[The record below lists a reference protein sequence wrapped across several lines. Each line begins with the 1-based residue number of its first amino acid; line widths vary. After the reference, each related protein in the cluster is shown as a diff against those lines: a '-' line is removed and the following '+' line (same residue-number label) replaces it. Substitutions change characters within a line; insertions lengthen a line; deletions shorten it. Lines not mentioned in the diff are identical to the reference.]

1 MGECP
6 YCPLESMRTRG
17 LHPPLGCG
25 GSALPRNE
33 GEQHEPQDLWN
44 QGPAGQ
50 ASHGPGCAAATL
62 TTPATA
68 AATPHLDLETITLA
82 DHTVDPEVVHLLPEG
97 LVRQHMAIPVCID
110 NGELV
115 VAIEGSADLALLDQ
129 IELVTGYR
137 VHPVQVPQREIRRAI
152 ERFFTMDRSVA
163 EGLGDVDLG
172 EGGGRSG
179 GIISL
184 NERLGSRHDAPAVRL
199 VDSILRGAARRG
211 ASDIHIE
218 PLVAELLVRYRTD
231 GVLHDVM
238 HIPSNLQEEVISRL
252 KLISGLDITEHRM
265 PQDGRI
271 SVRMEAAEFDLR
283 VSTVLV
289 ATGEKVAI
297 RLLNKSSG
305 ALGLG
310 QLGMTPAQHELFT
323 KLIARPYGM
332 IILAGPTGSGK
343 TTTLSAAL
351 QEVDRHRLNVTTIED
366 PVEYATARVN
376 QIQVNAAIGLTF
388 ASALRTVLRQD
399 PDIIMVGEIR
409 DTETARLATQAA
421 MTGHLVFSTLH
432 ANDASSVMNRLKDM
446 DVPPF
451 LIASMLA
458 AAISQRLVRK
468 VCPDCAEPCTPPAR
482 LVHGTPL
489 ESLSTMHGRGCDL
502 CLNTGYRG
510 RMGVYEILPVTTA
523 VREAFLQGASGATL
537 WGLAR
542 EAGMISMRDA
552 AVEAVTQ
559 GLTTV
564 EEVRR
569 ILPAEELEA

>member
-1 MGECP
+1 LEVRTPHAPVGEAVRALSASTAEVDP
-6 YCPLESMRTRG
+6 PVGRRAAPRLDLE
-17 LHPPLGCG
+17 
-25 GSALPRNE
+25 
-33 GEQHEPQDLWN
+33 
-44 QGPAGQ
+44 
-50 ASHGPGCAAATL
+50 AATL
-62 TTPATA
+62 AG
-68 AATPHLDLETITLA
+68 
-82 DHTVDPEVVHLLPEG
+82 HTVDPEAVRLLPEG
-97 LVRQHMAIPVCID
+97 LVRQHLAIPVCID

-115 VAIEGSADLALLDQ
+115 VATDGEADLALLDQ

-137 VHPVQVPQREIRRAI
+137 VQPVPAPQREIRRTI
-152 ERFFTMDRSVA
+152 ERFFTMDSSVA
-163 EGLGDVDLG
+163 EGLGDVNLDD
-172 EGGGRSG
+172 GGSRSG

-218 PLVAELLVRYRTD
+218 PLGTELLVRYRMD

-238 HIPSNLQEEVISRL
+238 RVPVNHQEEVISRL
-252 KLISGLDITEHRM
+252 KLISGLDITEHRL

-289 ATGEKVAI
+289 ANGEKVAI

-305 ALGLG
+305 ALGMG
-310 QLGMTPAQHELFT
+310 QLGMTAAQVELFA

-343 TTTLSAAL
+343 TTTLYAAL

-366 PVEYATARVN
+366 PVEYAMTRIN
-376 QIQVNAAIGLTF
+376 QIQVNTGIGWTF

-432 ANDASSVMNRLKDM
+432 ANDAASVVNRLKDM
-446 DVPPF
+446 DVAPF
-451 LIASMLA
+451 MITSTLA
-458 AAISQRLVRK
+458 AAVAQRLVRR
-468 VCPDCAEPCTPPAR
+468 VCPDCAEPYEPPAR
-482 LVHGTPL
+482 LVAGTPL
-489 ESLSTMHGRGCDL
+489 ESIPMVHGRGCDM

-510 RMGVYEILPVTTA
+510 RLGMYEILPVSQA
-523 VREAFLQGASGATL
+523 VREAFLQGASSDAL
-537 WGLAR
+537 WALGR
-542 EAGMISMRDA
+542 QAGMISMRDA

-559 GLTTV
+559 GHTTI